1 MSTTM
6 SAVSGIAG
14 VLPAP
19 LRFHARLV
27 QMAAAA
33 DELLPHRPL
42 VLAEHRVV
50 AVVELLDDLER
61 PAVGEHV
68 APDELA
74 LDPLG
79 QLGLT
84 TLPHELDGL
93 VEPEVGLAD
102 ELVKAVEVPAG
113 AFQGLQGLGHL
124 AGGLDG
130 GFFRFGHRAR
140 YVTISSPRLT
150 ASCPP
155 SRGPRWPHGL
165 RPHPRAGSAGRS
177 PASGHSP
184 AHSRCARAPAVRV
197 AAAAGLPRHRPKRR
211 SPSR

>member
-33 DELLPHRPL
+33 DELFAHRPL
-42 VLAEHRVV
+42 VLAEHRVI

-79 QLGLT
+79 QLVLT

-93 VEPEVGLAD
+93 VEPEVGFPD

-130 GFFRFGHRAR
+130 GGFPFGHPAPDAP
-140 YVTISSPRLT
+140 ISR
-150 ASCPP
+150 PP
-155 SRGPRWPHGL
+155 LQHT
-165 RPHPRAGSAGRS
+165 
-177 PASGHSP
+177 
-184 AHSRCARAPAVRV
+184 
-197 AAAAGLPRHRPKRR
+197 LPP
-211 SPSR
+211 